1 MAITRLPRSEYIT
14 DDVLDE
20 LFKRS
25 DVDLDSKEKPN
36 KSQEVADIVFEVDP
50 IGKALTGRTP
60 KKIEEETGIPVEEM
74 FPKDSKILYIG
85 DPWQKMGTEL
95 DQSHGSNLTIIDY
108 EYGEVASFIFDEK
121 NFRDN
126 IKFKGTY
133 LLELLND
140 ILNDENKDQLE
151 HDDFEWLTS
160 FLDLVKHA
168 HSLSEAAVTD
178 EEYLSA
184 AEAWKKSREYIET
197 TYKNELEKKEQA
209 SSEPGDSYNYDD
221 NLDKL
226 GSLKTY
232 AWYEGVY
239 GERGFRDTLDW
250 KNIIEPKVKALESD
264 LKGLPEAEKNKEI
277 ASATKSWIEEIRL
290 HKRTESSNVLE
301 AVFPQLPFK
310 DDSFDRM
317 VASWSI
323 SAHVFAE
330 LDETGFEVLWD
341 ETQRILKEGG
351 KAYIFPLNYY
361 YEVDSTIISSL
372 ENMKIKHKLMDYTIL
387 DDESGNKYTLV
398 ITKRSSGDNN

>member
-1 MAITRLPRSEYIT
+1 M
-14 DDVLDE
+14 
-20 LFKRS
+20 
-25 DVDLDSKEKPN
+25 
-36 KSQEVADIVFEVDP
+36 
-50 IGKALTGRTP
+50 
-60 KKIEEETGIPVEEM
+60 
-74 FPKDSKILYIG
+74 
-85 DPWQKMGTEL
+85 
-95 DQSHGSNLTIIDY
+95 
-108 EYGEVASFIFDEK
+108 
-121 NFRDN
+121 
-126 IKFKGTY
+126 
-133 LLELLND
+133 
-140 ILNDENKDQLE
+140 
-151 HDDFEWLTS
+151 
-160 FLDLVKHA
+160 
-168 HSLSEAAVTD
+168 SEAAVTD

-232 AWYEGVY
+232 AWYDCVY

-310 DDSFDRM
+310 DASFDRM